1 MKKETEDFK
10 PGSIVDRVKEEL
22 DRTIAAKRRLL
33 EKNFINFR
41 FDEFKANKISAFRQL
56 EEFNQKKKRNLSI
69 SKNIENHHLNYGM
82 WKSIE
87 VYTP

>member
-1 MKKETEDFK
+1 MTMFNPLSTMREDFEEESKESKLLKAVKNETEDFK

-41 FDEFKANKISAFRQL
+41 FDEFKPDKL
-56 EEFNQKKKRNLSI
+56 
-69 SKNIENHHLNYGM
+69 H
-82 WKSIE
+82 
-87 VYTP
+87 P